1 VILSSTDES
10 NLSLA
15 FTGCWALRKHLVVI
29 ASVSAN
35 PFCVAGDGFLAVF
48 YFYGDDVVTCS
59 VSDLLERPSTEV
71 CQEVFR
77 ILFPVRMQQVAQ

>member
-1 VILSSTDES
+1 MILSSANEPHLGS
-10 NLSLA
+10 S
-15 FTGCWALRKHLVVI
+15 FTGCWALREHLIIV

-59 VSDLLERPSTEV
+59 VSDLLEKTSTEV
-71 CQEVFR
+71 C
-77 ILFPVRMQQVAQ
+77 